1 MSLVVYLII
10 IIRNK
15 NKLEEKNITIFC
27 KSWKKKNIKKKN
39 LKQEKKFI
47 EMIRYGDGF
56 ELCKNINNLT
66 LWVVKKYSVN
76 VKMINISERW

>member
-15 NKLEEKNITIFC
+15 NKHDDEKKNITIFC
-27 KSWKKKNIKKKN
+27 KSWKKKLLRIKIKKKI
-39 LKQEKKFI
+39 I

-56 ELCKNINNLT
+56 ELCKNMNNLT
-66 LWVVKKYSVN
+66 LWVAKKIFG
-76 VKMINISERW
+76 KR

>member
-27 KSWKKKNIKKKN
+27 KSWKKKNIKNKN
-39 LKQEKKFI
+39 LKQEKKLLKWLGMGMVLNYAKI
-47 EMIRYGDGF
+47 WI
-56 ELCKNINNLT
+56 T
-66 LWVVKKYSVN
+66 
-76 VKMINISERW
+76 